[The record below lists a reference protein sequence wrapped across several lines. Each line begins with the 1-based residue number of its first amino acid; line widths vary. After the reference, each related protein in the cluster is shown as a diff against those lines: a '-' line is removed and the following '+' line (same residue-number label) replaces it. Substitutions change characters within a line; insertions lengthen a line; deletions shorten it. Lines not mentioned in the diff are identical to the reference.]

1 MTFPTTVLL
10 VRHARSTANS
20 AGVLAGR
27 AEGVGLDETGLRQ
40 AARLGERLADVP
52 VDRLVSSPAERCLRT
67 LEPLASA
74 LGLPIE
80 TDDRL
85 SEVDYGEWT
94 GRALKDLAGEP
105 LWRVVQHHPAAAA
118 FPAGESLAAV
128 SARAVAAIRDLVRAA
143 AAADT
148 ARERRA
154 VEGGAD
160 ARHGD
165 ETDSDESEK
174 DESEKDESEKD
185 ENDKDEREKDEI
197 EQEQPR
203 APTILVC
210 SHGDVIKAVLADALG
225 LHLDSFQRI
234 VVAPVSISVV
244 RYTPLRPFV
253 DRINDT
259 GDLDALRP
267 LAAQSAALPAAHRA
281 APDTAARPAQIGES
295 DAVPGGVVT

>member
-1 MTFPTTVLL
+1 M
-10 VRHARSTANS
+10 
-20 AGVLAGR
+20 
-27 AEGVGLDETGLRQ
+27 RQ

-128 SARAVAAIRDLVRAA
+128 SARAVAAVRDLVGAA
-143 AAADT
+143 AAADS
-148 ARERRA
+148 ARERQA

-160 ARHGD
+160 ARPGD
-165 ETDSDESEK
+165 ETDSDES
-174 DESEKDESEKD
+174 DE
-185 ENDKDEREKDEI
+185 
-197 EQEQPR
+197 
-203 APTILVC
+203 
-210 SHGDVIKAVLADALG
+210 G
-225 LHLDSFQRI
+225 
-234 VVAPVSISVV
+234 
-244 RYTPLRPFV
+244 
-253 DRINDT
+253 
-259 GDLDALRP
+259 
-267 LAAQSAALPAAHRA
+267 
-281 APDTAARPAQIGES
+281 
-295 DAVPGGVVT
+295 